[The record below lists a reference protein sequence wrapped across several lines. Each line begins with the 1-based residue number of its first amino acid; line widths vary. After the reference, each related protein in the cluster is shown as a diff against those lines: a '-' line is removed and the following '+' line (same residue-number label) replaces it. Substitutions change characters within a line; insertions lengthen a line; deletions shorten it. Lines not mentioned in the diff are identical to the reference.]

1 MGPRSDN
8 FWCATFSLPHLGRR
22 DEVQWKVCARL
33 SSMFGAAKGL
43 RVVVMPQF
51 FMNFDRKSQ
60 MAGAVRSL
68 LVAAAH
74 LPAFLTACL
83 LQRVKRPR

>member
-1 MGPRSDN
+1 
-8 FWCATFSLPHLGRR
+8 
-22 DEVQWKVCARL
+22 
-33 SSMFGAAKGL
+33 MFGAAKGL

-74 LPAFLTACL
+74 LPAFLPACL